1 MPQSLAKVYV
11 HIVFSTKHGRE
22 FIIKEEI
29 RKESHS
35 YIIGVLSKLGSFT
48 CEIYANPDHIH
59 ILCTLP
65 RTITIAELVSKTK
78 TSSSKWIKQKGI
90 PDFGWQD
97 GYGIFSVSASAI
109 DIVKKYILNQPQHHS
124 KTIFKDEMR
133 NYFREYEIDY
143 DERYVWD

>member
-11 HIVFSTKHGRE
+11 HIVFSTKHGQT
-22 FIIKEEI
+22 FIKKEEI
-29 RKESHS
+29 RKELHS
-35 YIIGVLSKLGSFT
+35 YIIGVLSKKGSYT

-65 RTITIAELVSKTK
+65 RTITIAEMVSKAK
-78 TSSSKWIKQKGI
+78 TSSSKWIKLKGI
-90 PDFGWQD
+90 PGFGWQD
-97 GYGIFSVSASAI
+97 GYGIFSVSASAV
-109 DIVKKYILNQPQHHS
+109 DSVKKYILNQPQHHS